1 MGRCHNVPL
10 SQKRRVWFKGANLR
24 IFAIKSGIYQ
34 KIPTFGPQINL
45 TMNEPETL
53 FSKITTFIFD
63 YDGVMTD
70 GTVFSSPDGTPW
82 RATNVKDG
90 YALQLASKLG
100 YKVAVISG
108 AICPSME
115 VRMNSLG
122 VSDVFTGVPNK
133 VLKLKEYM
141 NRNGLRPEEII
152 FMGDDIPDI
161 MVMKE
166 VGLPSCPADAVP
178 EVKKISKF
186 VSECSGGKG
195 AVRDV
200 IERVLKVQGKWMTA
214 EAYSW

>member
-1 MGRCHNVPL
+1 
-10 SQKRRVWFKGANLR
+10 
-24 IFAIKSGIYQ
+24 
-34 KIPTFGPQINL
+34 
-45 TMNEPETL
+45 MNEID
-53 FSKITTFIFD
+53 FSPITTFIFD

-70 GTVFSSPDGTPW
+70 GTVFSDHDGHPW

-100 YKVAVISG
+100 YHVAVISG

-122 VSDVFTGVPNK
+122 VTDVFTGIPDK

-141 NRNGLRPEEII
+141 NKKGLYAEQIL

-161 MVMKE
+161 QVMKE
-166 VGLPSCPADAVP
+166 VGLPVCPADASL
-178 EVKKISKF
+178 EVKEISKF
-186 VSECSGGKG
+186 VSEKSGGKG

-214 EAYSW
+214 EAYAW